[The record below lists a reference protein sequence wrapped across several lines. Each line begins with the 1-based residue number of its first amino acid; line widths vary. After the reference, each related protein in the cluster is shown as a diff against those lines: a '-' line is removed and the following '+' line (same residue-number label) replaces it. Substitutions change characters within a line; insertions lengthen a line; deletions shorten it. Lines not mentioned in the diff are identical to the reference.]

1 MNQTKKRLSIIKLA
15 ISITDI
21 ETIQLQILKLS
32 PIQTDLKI
40 QEILSLLQTQNY
52 AKAQILIG
60 EYIES
65 EQDEI
70 LQRASQQEGSTVSQD
85 DQEIIDEFKLFVT
98 PVAQEKEKVIQ
109 IDINDFVSPEPKPT
123 TVKENVN
130 YESLL
135 NMDAEDVL
143 SDNIEIQKI
152 SFKTGGEEDDFFNE
166 EKKEKVDI
174 FDKKLLD
181 KNDTFFDEEEKST
194 PTEEEEESITL
205 LSEET
210 LSKKEI
216 LQENTPQ
223 ENTSIE
229 ETKDTKEKAAI
240 QKATQSEEDESVK
253 TEITTYSPITDILQ
267 KFIHMK
273 YKYPLIQR
281 NHEKFE
287 TVDAFLRKL
296 EKEPYT
302 EEEIEEM
309 IQYIQQLIQKEQYTE
324 AAQLLLISASTESLF
339 AQFMLA
345 RELYKGSILTKN
357 LEESFR
363 LMHLLTLDEYPE
375 ALCDIGQFYEH
386 GIGTDK
392 NLKKAESSYEKAV
405 NLGIKRAKKHYTRL
419 HKNNKTLSE

>member
-32 PIQTDLKI
+32 PIQTDVKI
-40 QEILSLLQTQNY
+40 QKILSLLQSQNY
-52 AKAQILIG
+52 AQAQIVIG

-70 LQRASQQEGSTVSQD
+70 LQRTSQQEKSTISQD

-98 PVAQEKEKVIQ
+98 PESQEKEKVRQ
-109 IDINDFVSPEPKPT
+109 IDINDFISPESKPT
-123 TVKENVN
+123 ILKENLD
-130 YESLL
+130 YTSLL
-135 NMDAEDVL
+135 NIKADDVL
-143 SDNIEIQKI
+143 PDNIEIRETSLQK
-152 SFKTGGEEDDFFNE
+152 EEKKDDFFNE
-166 EKKEKVDI
+166 EIEEKVDI
-174 FDKKLLD
+174 FDKELFD
-181 KNDTFFDEEEKST
+181 KNDTFFDEEKHHSTLKEKG
-194 PTEEEEESITL
+194 SITP
-205 LSEET
+205 LSKET
-210 LSKKEI
+210 LSQEELSKNDTQKED
-216 LQENTPQ
+216 T
-223 ENTSIE
+223 T
-229 ETKDTKEKAAI
+229 TKEKLKMDKI
-240 QKATQSEEDESVK
+240 TQSDSEDEM
-253 TEITTYSPITDILQ
+253 TIYSPIPDISQ

-281 NHEKFE
+281 NHKKFE

-296 EKEPYT
+296 EQESYT
-302 EEEIEEM
+302 ETEIEEM

-324 AAQLLLISASTESLF
+324 ASQLLLIAGSTKSLF
-339 AQFMLA
+339 AQFILA

-357 LEESFR
+357 IEESFR
-363 LMHLLTLDEYPE
+363 LMHQLTLNEYPE

-392 NLKKAESSYEKAV
+392 NLKKAEISYDKAV

-419 HKNNKTLSE
+419 HKNNKTRSK